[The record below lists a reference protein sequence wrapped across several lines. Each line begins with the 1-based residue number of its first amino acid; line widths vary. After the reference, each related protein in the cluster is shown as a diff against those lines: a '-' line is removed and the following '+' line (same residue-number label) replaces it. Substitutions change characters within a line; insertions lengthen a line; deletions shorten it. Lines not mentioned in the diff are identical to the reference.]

1 MQLKKFPQKN
11 KHKHQK
17 MSRFISI
24 EKSLRSEGF
33 SFIAGIDEVGRG
45 PLAGPVVSAAVILKN
60 NAKIP
65 GLKDS
70 KQLTKAQREALFPII
85 MKNALDYAIAIVSHK
100 TIDEINI
107 ANAIRLAN
115 KMCIDHLEKTPD
127 MVLIDGRDKQILDIP
142 YKTIIK
148 GDTKVKCIAAAS
160 VLAKVMRDKLMEKY
174 AKEFPIYNFEKHVGY
189 GTREHRTLIGRYG
202 PCEIHRMSY
211 NWNLIVKP

>member
-1 MQLKKFPQKN
+1 MKTY
-11 KHKHQK
+11 
-17 MSRFISI
+17 FISI
-24 EKSLRSEGF
+24 EADLHRNGF
-33 SFIAGIDEVGRG
+33 SLIAGIDEVGRG
-45 PLAGPVVSAAVILKN
+45 PLAGPVISAAVILKE

-85 MKNALDYAIAIVSHK
+85 MENAVDYSIAIVSHK

-127 MVLIDGRDKQILDIP
+127 IVLIDGRDKQILDIP

-160 VLAKVMRDKLMEKY
+160 VVAKVFRDKLMEY
-174 AKEFPIYNFEKHVGY
+174 YSKEFPAYNFEKHAGY
-189 GTREHRTLIGRYG
+189 GTREHRRLIGRYG

-211 NWNLIVKP
+211 NWNLITGP

>member
-1 MQLKKFPQKN
+1 MKT
-11 KHKHQK
+11 H
-17 MSRFISI
+17 FISI
-24 EKSLRSEGF
+24 ESDLRRNGF

-45 PLAGPVVSAAVILKN
+45 PLAGPVVSAAVILKK

-85 MKNALDYAIAIVSHK
+85 MKNALDYSIAIVSPK
-100 TIDEINI
+100 TIDKINI

-115 KMCIDHLEKTPD
+115 KMCIAHLEKKPD
-127 MVLIDGRDKQILDIP
+127 IVLIDGRDKQTLDIP

-148 GDTKVKCIAAAS
+148 GDSKVKCIAAAS
-160 VLAKVMRDKLMEKY
+160 VLAKVLRDKLMEYY
-174 AKEFPIYNFEKHVGY
+174 AKEFSSYNFEKHAGY

-211 NWNLIVKP
+211 NWNLIIEP

>member
-1 MQLKKFPQKN
+1 MKT
-11 KHKHQK
+11 
-17 MSRFISI
+17 RFIAI
-24 EKSLRSEGF
+24 ESTLRTEGF

-45 PLAGPVVSAAVILKN
+45 PLAGPVISAAVILKE

-85 MKNALDYAIAIVSHK
+85 MKNALDYSIAIVSHK
-100 TIDEINI
+100 TIDKINI

-115 KMCIDHLEKTPD
+115 QMCIDHLEKKPD
-127 MVLIDGRDKQILDIP
+127 MVLIDGRDKQTLNIP

-160 VLAKVMRDKLMEKY
+160 VIAKVFRDKLMEYY
-174 AKEFPIYNFEKHVGY
+174 AKEFPFYRFEKHAGY
-189 GTREHRTLIGRYG
+189 GTREHRTLIGRHG

-211 NWNLIVKP
+211 NWNLITEP

>member
-1 MQLKKFPQKN
+1 MKTK
-11 KHKHQK
+11 
-17 MSRFISI
+17 FISI
-24 EKSLRSEGF
+24 EATLRTEGF
-33 SFIAGIDEVGRG
+33 SLIAGIDEVGRG
-45 PLAGPVVSAAVILKN
+45 PLAGPVVSAAVILKE

-70 KQLTKAQREALFPII
+70 KQLTKAQREALFPVI
-85 MKNALDYAIAIVSHK
+85 MKNAVDYSIAIVSHK
-100 TIDEINI
+100 TIDQINI

-127 MVLIDGRDKQILDIP
+127 MVLIDGRDKQTLDIP

-160 VLAKVMRDKLMEKY
+160 VLAKVFRDHLMEY
-174 AKEFPIYNFEKHVGY
+174 YSKEFPVYNFGKHVGY
-189 GTREHRTLIGRYG
+189 GTREHRKLIGTHG

-211 NWNLIVKP
+211 NWNLIV

>member
-1 MQLKKFPQKN
+1 
-11 KHKHQK
+11 
-17 MSRFISI
+17 MSRFIPI
-24 EKSLRSEGF
+24 EKSLRLEGF

-45 PLAGPVVSAAVILKN
+45 PLAGPVVSAAVILKI

-85 MKNALDYAIAIVSHK
+85 LSNALDYAIGIVSHK

-115 KMCIDHLEKTPD
+115 KMCIDHLEQKPD
-127 MVLIDGRDKQILDIP
+127 MVLIDGRDKQTLDIP

-160 VLAKVMRDKLMEKY
+160 VLAKVLRDKLMEEY
-174 AKEFPIYNFEKHVGY
+174 SKEFPVYSFEKHVGY
-189 GTREHRTLIGRYG
+189 GTREHRKLIGTHG

-211 NWNLIVKP
+211 NWNLII